1 MPSTLRALLSAVT
14 LSVVAIPASDLV
26 GQTPAAFRHAEMMW
40 IAKTP
45 EDLRYQ
51 RLVERFASLEHLLLD
66 VPDIT
71 DAQRERIERLENDAR
86 NEFFRLGLPLR
97 EARRTV
103 LRHWPVESDNFER
116 PLNALILA
124 QRELHSQS
132 RALLMLAQATQFDRN
147 TVEFWEAAEQI
158 WRPGGRGPTPGSATG
173 IWAWTIY
180 MNPFLPHTSLDATVT
195 P

>member
-1 MPSTLRALLSAVT
+1 MPSTLRALLSAVVFA
-14 LSVVAIPASDLV
+14 VVTIPASDLT
-26 GQTPAAFRHAEMMW
+26 GQTPAAMR

-45 EDLRYQ
+45 EDLRYH

-97 EARRTV
+97 EARRTM
-103 LRHWPVESDNFER
+103 LRNWPVESDNFER

-147 TVEFWEAAEQI
+147 TVQFWQSAEQI

-173 IWAWTIY
+173 IWSWTMY
-180 MNPFLPHTSLDATVT
+180 VNPFLPHNALDATVT